1 MSASSTPRTDG
12 AQAPVSGRVP
22 LPATGAYVAPHP
34 CLPKGNPG
42 TGKRIRTEQKTRA
55 AEGSHNHSEYTLTLP
70 SDCPTK

>member
-1 MSASSTPRTDG
+1 MPASRTPHTDG

-22 LPATGAYVAPHP
+22 LPATGAYVASYPY
-34 CLPKGNPG
+34 LSKGNTG

>member
-1 MSASSTPRTDG
+1 MSASYTPRTDG

-22 LPATGAYVAPHP
+22 LPATGAYVALYAD
-34 CLPKGNPG
+34 LPKRKTG
-42 TGKRIRTEQKTRA
+42 TGKRVRTEQKTRA